1 MGGAIGAGIGTG
13 CGCGGGELPQPLH
26 AVAKAAR
33 LRLSIKP
40 GICFVVMLVRR
51 VASIAAFLHRR
62 RGLSHPAPAS
72 GHDRDDENLLCREG
86 SPLVSVNTIG

>member
-1 MGGAIGAGIGTG
+1 MGGATGTGIGAG

-33 LRLSIKP
+33 ARLSIKP
-40 GICFVVMLVRR
+40 EICFVVMLVRR

-62 RGLSHPAPAS
+62 RGASHPKPVS
-72 GHDRDDENLLCREG
+72 RHDHDDENLLCREEC
-86 SPLVSVNTIG
+86 PPVSVNTIG